1 MNNDLANEIRSKTD
15 IVDIIG
21 ERIPLVARGKNFFGV
36 CPFHDDSNPSLC
48 VSREKQIYTC
58 FSCHATGNVY
68 TFLMNYEHIDFRE
81 ALRYLG
87 EKVGVNVSG
96 VNIKKK
102 TTKYDKLYE
111 AYNFA
116 VKYFQNN
123 LSSIV
128 GETAKEY
135 LYKRGI
141 DDKTI
146 KEFEIGLSLEERDDL
161 TRLLIKKD
169 YDLATLNRIGLS
181 SDNHD
186 IYNDRIMF
194 PLYDVSGQ
202 VVGFSGRIYKDNGQ
216 NKYLN
221 TKETEIFKK
230 GEMLYHY
237 HIAREECRLKKYV
250 IVMEGFMDVIRAS
263 TVGIKNTVALMGTAL
278 TKEQINLIKRLSNN
292 IVICLDGDNPGVKA
306 ALSVGEAFLNEG
318 LEVKIVSLP
327 KEDDPDTYILH
338 NGGDKF
344 LGLVENALNYSD
356 FKMNSLRSD
365 FDFRSDEEK
374 ANYINTVLKETAKIS
389 DPIRIEIILKRLAKE
404 FDIEYNTLEKRF
416 RDIVQFREIKNEK
429 QIVVPKKEEIKR
441 KTKYEKASEQVL
453 YFMLNNDWVISQVEK
468 DRVVFPNEEGRV
480 LASEIT
486 YYYQLYGKINVAD
499 FYTYVQDK
507 ESVLVLLNSIL
518 GENYSEE
525 TTKEELFKYFNV
537 IKDYRRSQ
545 EIKRLTKLM
554 SEEVDPIEQAK
565 IGNKIMKLRM
575 GE

>member
-111 AYNFA
+111 AYNFS

-128 GETAKEY
+128 GGTAKEY
-135 LYKRGI
+135 LHKRGI

-292 IVICLDGDNPGVKA
+292 IVICLDGDNPGVEA

-374 ANYINTVLKETAKIS
+374 ANYINTVLKEMAKIS

-429 QIVVPKKEEIKR
+429 QIVVSKKEEIKR

-468 DRVVFPNEEGRV
+468 DRVVFPNEESRV